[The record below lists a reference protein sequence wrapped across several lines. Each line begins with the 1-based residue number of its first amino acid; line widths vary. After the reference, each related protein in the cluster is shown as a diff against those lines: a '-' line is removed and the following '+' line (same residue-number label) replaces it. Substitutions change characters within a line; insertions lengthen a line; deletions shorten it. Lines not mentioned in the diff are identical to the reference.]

1 MLGFASAGGAT
12 TVAVLPS
19 PDGRQELLVVTGG
32 GLESEVRKPNDSSAA
47 YEKAMRERPVAVTEA
62 MAVVA
67 YEQLFGVT
75 PRAAPASRGPAP
87 GTATAAPR

>member
-1 MLGFASAGGAT
+1 
-12 TVAVLPS
+12 
-19 PDGRQELLVVTGG
+19 
-32 GLESEVRKPNDSSAA
+32 
-47 YEKAMRERPVAVTEA
+47 